1 MVNLNDQELKE
12 TAVAALPPASID
24 TLRRL
29 REDACTVSAS
39 SDFKLQAQQR
49 FLRRVL
55 SPDAPTQNLLMVHGV
70 GSGKTCTAIQIAE
83 EYILRPE
90 FQDKRVLVIAN
101 PAVQENFR
109 NQIFDISRV
118 TVDPE
123 GLLLSKQ
130 CTGRRY
136 LDILQRAQS
145 QPLQWTDKAQRE
157 KLMRM
162 ANRILS
168 EFYEFQGYITFGN
181 MLQSE
186 QLNRKPAEIEA
197 WIHET
202 FDNRLIIIDEAHNL
216 RETTETTTIEK
227 IVSSALKKIV
237 QVANG
242 VTLVLLTATPM
253 FDKFEEILDYM
264 NLFMW
269 NSRKQSPTQSLKRDD
284 IFTES
289 GDFKSRD
296 AETMFRGLCQEYI
309 SFVRGENPFTFPF
322 RLPPPESLIA
332 KPDRKRDVYGKPI
345 KTPRKYLTLVGSQ
358 VSEFQESVLKGL
370 TLKGLSEPRVVC
382 VFPENKEFREV
393 FKKTEGQYQ
402 YTGEAFL
409 APSKVGTYSAKF
421 ATVMNC
427 IQGSKGIAFVYSNL
441 VESGAQLFAMCLEEH
456 GYTPAFGTALLN
468 KTSGEASP
476 GSKGKYALFTSE
488 TSDVNIKRALAQLR
502 RRENM
507 NGDDIRVIIASPKVS
522 EGVDFRYVRQIH
534 VLDPWFNMSRIE
546 QVVGRGTRTCSHS
559 LLPFEEQN
567 CTVYLHVNRLSD
579 DQEVLDEY
587 IYREIVEQKA
597 VKIAK
602 VKKAI
607 MESAMDCTLEK
618 PVNSLPNEW
627 LTLPVMVDATSDD
640 GMTIIQKRSQPGTPT
655 RLQLKDLQAPT
666 FLSDESYSCKI
677 KEEPADP
684 NHVRPLSAILDVKDE
699 ILDKLIE
706 LFRKKAIWK
715 QSDLL
720 TTLRAYDPTL
730 VKYIIQNAIAMGF
743 KLKDTNGRIGRL
755 EAKKGVFAFAI
766 GPNDTMLDR
775 VLPEKTEQEVELE
788 VPEEEEEEEEPVAV
802 QEDTEFAER
811 VSSHSWPEFARGFP
825 KEVLEW
831 YYVDHILS
839 AEERKSHILN
849 LAIKKSDKPYVAPL
863 IVNADEPFF
872 VLGSNVFYNSKFET
886 FTPIG
891 EQKDAY
897 TAWLKQLKDDFVAK
911 KDTYFGAMKGD
922 AIGFNISEKSL
933 PIQKAPRAK
942 TLGGRACTS
951 YKEEILKGFAEFL
964 GEPFPASL
972 SGKPNRC
979 MYIDLLMR
987 KMVLAGDSKVSFWT
1001 TEQWAILNEPPNS
1014 AELRAKLI

>member
-12 TAVAALPPASID
+12 TGVAALPPASID

-29 REDACTVSAS
+29 REDACTVSS
-39 SDFKLQAQQR
+39 SADFKLQAQQR

-90 FQDKRVLVIAN
+90 FQDKRVLVLAN

-145 QPLQWTDKAQRE
+145 QPLQWTDKTQRE
-157 KLMRM
+157 KLTRM

-181 MLQSE
+181 MLETAQSS
-186 QLNRKPAEIEA
+186 RKPDDLEV

-202 FDNRLIIIDEAHNL
+202 FDNRLVIIDEAHNL
-216 RETTETTTIEK
+216 RETTETTSIEK
-227 IVSSALKKIV
+227 IVSAALKRIV
-237 QVANG
+237 QIANG

-264 NLFMW
+264 NLFLW
-269 NSRKQSPTQSLKRDD
+269 NSRKQAPNVSLKRDD

-289 GDFKSRD
+289 GDFKSR
-296 AETMFRGLCQEYI
+296 EGESTFRRLCQDYI

-322 RLPPPESLIA
+322 RLPPSQSMIA
-332 KPDRKRDVYGKPI
+332 APDRKKDVYGKPI
-345 KTPRKYLTLVGSQ
+345 KTQRKFLTLVGSDL
-358 VSEFQESVLKGL
+358 SEFQASALRGL
-370 TLKGLSEPRVVC
+370 TLKGLSEHRVVC
-382 VFPENKEFREV
+382 VYPENKEFRDA
-393 FKKTEGQYQ
+393 FRRTESQYQ
-402 YTGEAFL
+402 YTGEKFL
-409 APSKVGTYSAKF
+409 APSKVANYSAKF
-421 ATVMNC
+421 ATVLGS

-456 GYTPAFGTALLN
+456 GYSPAFGSNLLSE
-468 KTSGEASP
+468 TSGESP
-476 GSKGKYALFTSE
+476 AGSRGKYAIFTSE
-488 TSDVNIKRALAQLR
+488 TSDINIKRALSQLR

-559 LLPFEEQN
+559 LLPFEDQN

-579 DQEVLDEY
+579 GQEVLDEY

-597 VKIAK
+597 IKIAK

-618 PVNSLPNEW
+618 PVNSLPNDW
-627 LTLPVMVDATSDD
+627 LTLPVMVDGTTDD
-640 GMTIIQKRSQPGTPT
+640 GMTIMQKRSQKGTPT
-655 RLQLKDLQAPT
+655 RLQLKDMQAPT
-666 FLSDESYSCKI
+666 FLDDDAFSCKI
-677 KEEPADP
+677 VEERANPD
-684 NHVRPLSAILDVKDE
+684 HVRPLSAILDVKDE

-720 TTLRAYDPTL
+720 TTIRNYDPTL

-743 KLKDTNGRIGRL
+743 KLKDSHGRIGRL
-755 EAKKGVFAFAI
+755 EAKDGVFAFAI

-775 VLPEKTEQEVELE
+775 ILPNTTETEVALEIPEQVKEE
-788 VPEEEEEEEEPVAV
+788 VPLVAR
-802 QEDTEFAER
+802 EDSALTER
-811 VSSHSWPEFARGFP
+811 VTAHNWPEFARAFP
-825 KEVLEW
+825 PDVLEW
-831 YYVDHILS
+831 YYVDHNLS
-839 AEERKSHILN
+839 ADERKSHILN
-849 LAIKKSDKPYVAPL
+849 LASKNSDKPYAKPL
-863 IVNADEPFF
+863 IVPGAEPFF
-872 VLGSNVFYNSKFET
+872 VLGSGVFYNSRFET
-886 FTPIG
+886 FVPIG
-891 EQKDAY
+891 EQKDSY
-897 TAWLKQLKDDFVAK
+897 NDWLKTLKESFVAK
-911 KDTYFGAMKGD
+911 KNTYFAAMKGD
-922 AIGFNISEKSL
+922 AVTFNISEKTL
-933 PIQKAPRAK
+933 PIQRAPRSK

-951 YKEEILKGFAEFL
+951 YKEEILKAFAELL
-964 GEPFPASL
+964 GEPFPATL

-979 MYIDLLMR
+979 MYIDLLIR
-987 KMVLAGDSKVSFWT
+987 KMYLAGDSKVSFWT

-1014 AELRAKLI
+1014 NELRAKLI

>member
-1 MVNLNDQELKE
+1 MVNLNEQELKE

-29 REDACTVSAS
+29 REDACTISS
-39 SDFKLQAQQR
+39 GSDFKLQAQQR

-90 FQDKRVLVIAN
+90 FQEKRVLVLAN

-118 TVDPE
+118 TVDPD

-136 LDILQRAQS
+136 LDILQRSQS
-145 QPLQWTDKAQRE
+145 QPLQWTDKSQRE
-157 KLMRM
+157 RLMRM

-181 MLQSE
+181 MIESE
-186 QLNRKPAEIEA
+186 KNNRKPEEIEA

-264 NLFMW
+264 NLFLW

-289 GDFKSRD
+289 GEFRSKE
-296 AETMFRGLCQEYI
+296 AETIFRSLCQEYI

-322 RLPPPESLIA
+322 RLPPPASLIA
-332 KPDRKRDVYGKPI
+332 PPDRKQDIYGKPI
-345 KTPRKYLTLVGSQ
+345 KTPRKYLTLVGSEL
-358 VSEFQESVLKGL
+358 SEFQASILKGL
-370 TLKGLSEPRVVC
+370 KLKGLSEPRVVC
-382 VFPENKEFREV
+382 VFPENKEFQEV
-393 FKKTEGQYQ
+393 FKKSEGRYE
-402 YTGEAFL
+402 YTGETFL

-421 ATVMNC
+421 ATVLKC

-456 GYTPAFGTALLN
+456 GYTPAFGTNLLN
-468 KTSGEASP
+468 KTSGEIPA

-488 TSDVNIKRALAQLR
+488 TSDINIKRALSQLR

-579 DQEVLDEY
+579 GQEVLDEY

-597 VKIAK
+597 IKIAK
-602 VKKAI
+602 VKKVI

-618 PVNSLPNEW
+618 PVNSLPEQW
-627 LTLPVMVDATSDD
+627 LTLPVMVDAVSDD
-640 GMTIIQKRSQPGTPT
+640 NMTILQKRSQPGASTK
-655 RLQLKDLQAPT
+655 LQLKDLQAPT
-666 FLSDESYSCKI
+666 FLSDDSFSCKI
-677 KEEPADP
+677 KEEPEDP

-720 TTLRAYDPTL
+720 VTLRAYDPTL

-775 VLPEKTEQEVELE
+775 VLPEKSETEVELE
-788 VPEEEEEEEEPVAV
+788 IPEIEEEEEEVVV
-802 QEDTEFAER
+802 QEDSEFEKR
-811 VSSHSWPEFARGFP
+811 VSSHNWPEFARGFP
-825 KEVLEW
+825 NEVLEW
-831 YYVDHILS
+831 YYVDHVLS
-839 AEERKSHILN
+839 AEERKSYILN
-849 LAIKKSDKPYVAPL
+849 LAVKNSDKPFVKPL
-863 IVNADEPFF
+863 IVNGAEPFF
-872 VLGSNVFYNSKFET
+872 VLGSGVFYNSKLES

-897 TAWLKQLKDDFVAK
+897 TAWLKELKEQFLAK

-933 PIQKAPRAK
+933 PIQKAPRSK

-951 YKEEILKGFAEFL
+951 YKEEILKGFAELL
-964 GEPFPASL
+964 GEPFPATL

-979 MYIDLLMR
+979 MYIDLLIR
-987 KMVLAGDSKVSFWT
+987 KLFLASDSKVSFWT
-1001 TEQWAILNEPPNS
+1001 TEQWAILNEPSNS
-1014 AELRAKLI
+1014 NELRGKLI

>member
-24 TLRRL
+24 SLRRL
-29 REDACTVSAS
+29 REDACTVSSS

-55 SPDAPTQNLLMVHGV
+55 SPDSPTQNLLMVHGV

-90 FQDKRVLVIAN
+90 FQEKRVLVMAN

-118 TVDPE
+118 TVDPD

-145 QPLQWTDKAQRE
+145 QPLQWTDKTQRE

-181 MLQSE
+181 MLDSVQKS
-186 QLNRKPAEIEA
+186 RKAEEMEA

-216 RETTETTTIEK
+216 RETTETTSIEK
-227 IVSSALKKIV
+227 IVSTALKRIV
-237 QVANG
+237 QIANG

-264 NLFMW
+264 NLFLW
-269 NSRKQSPTQSLKRDD
+269 NSRKQLPDASLKRDD
-284 IFTES
+284 IFTET
-289 GDFKSRD
+289 GEFKNREG
-296 AETMFRGLCQEYI
+296 ETTFRRLCQDYI

-322 RLPPPESLIA
+322 RLPPPQSMIA
-332 KPDRKRDVYGKPI
+332 APDRKKDVYGKPI
-345 KTPRKYLTLVGSQ
+345 KTQRKYLTLVGSNL
-358 VSEFQESVLKGL
+358 SEFQASALRGL

-382 VFPENKEFREV
+382 VFPENKDFRDV
-393 FKKTEGQYQ
+393 FRRTEAQYQ
-402 YTGEAFL
+402 YIGEKFL
-409 APSKVGTYSAKF
+409 APSKVGNYSAKF
-421 ATVMNC
+421 ATVLKSL
-427 IQGSKGIAFVYSNL
+427 QGSKGIAFVYSNL

-456 GYTPAFGTALLN
+456 GYSPAFGTNLLSE
-468 KTSGEASP
+468 TSGENPA
-476 GSKGKYALFTSE
+476 GSKGKYALFTSD
-488 TSDVNIKRALAQLR
+488 TSDVNIKRTLAQLR

-534 VLDPWFNMSRIE
+534 VLDPWFNMSRTE
-546 QVVGRGTRTCSHS
+546 QVIGRGTRTCSHS

-567 CTVYLHVNRLSD
+567 CTVYLHVNRLPD

-597 VKIAK
+597 IKIAK

-618 PVNSLPNEW
+618 PVNSLPNDW
-627 LTLPVMVDATSDD
+627 LTLPITVDGTSDD
-640 GMTIIQKRSQPGTPT
+640 RTSVIQKRSQPGTPA
-655 RLQLKDLQAPT
+655 RLQLKDMQAPT
-666 FLSDESYSCKI
+666 FLDENSFSCKI
-677 KEEPADP
+677 VEEPANPD
-684 NHVRPLSAILDVKDE
+684 HVRPLSAILDVKDE

-720 TTLRAYDPTL
+720 TTVREYDPTL

-743 KLKDTNGRIGRL
+743 KLKDTHGRIGRL
-755 EAKKGVFAFAI
+755 EAKNGVFAFAI
-766 GPNDTMLDR
+766 GQNDTMLDR
-775 VLPEKTEQEVELE
+775 ILPDKTENLAELE
-788 VPEEEEEEEEPVAV
+788 VPEAEEEEPAIAV
-802 QEDTEFAER
+802 QEDSVFMER
-811 VSSHSWPEFARGFP
+811 VSAHSWPEFARAFTP
-825 KEVLEW
+825 EVLEW
-831 YYVDHILS
+831 YYVDHMLS
-839 AEERKSHILN
+839 GDERKSHILN
-849 LAIKKSDKPYVAPL
+849 LAIKNSDKPYVKPL
-863 IVNADEPFF
+863 IVSGTEPFF
-872 VLGSNVFYNSKFET
+872 VLGSGVFYNSKFET
-886 FTPIG
+886 FTPIA

-897 TAWLKQLKDDFVAK
+897 TAWLKELKESFVAK
-911 KDTYFGAMKGD
+911 KDAYFAAMKGD
-922 AIGFNISEKSL
+922 AVTFNIEITL
-933 PIQKAPRAK
+933 PIRKAPRIK

-951 YKEEILKGFAEFL
+951 YKEDVLIEFANTL
-964 GEPFPASL
+964 GESFPATL

-979 MYIDLLMR
+979 MYIDLLIR
-987 KMVLAGDSKVSFWT
+987 KLVLAGDKKAAFWT

-1014 AELRAKLI
+1014 SELRAKPI

>member
-12 TAVAALPPASID
+12 TGVAALPPASID

-29 REDACTVSAS
+29 REDACAVSSS

-90 FQDKRVLVIAN
+90 FQDKRVLVLAN

-145 QPLQWTDKAQRE
+145 QPLQWTDKTQRE
-157 KLMRM
+157 KLTRM

-181 MLQSE
+181 MLESAQSS
-186 QLNRKPAEIEA
+186 RKPDDLEL

-216 RETTETTTIEK
+216 RESTETTSIEK
-227 IVSSALKKIV
+227 IVSSALKRIV
-237 QVANG
+237 QIANG

-264 NLFMW
+264 NLFLW
-269 NSRKQSPTQSLKRDD
+269 NSRKQAPNVSLKRDD
-284 IFTES
+284 MFTES
-289 GDFKSRD
+289 GDFKNREGES
-296 AETMFRGLCQEYI
+296 MFRRLCQDYI

-322 RLPPPESLIA
+322 RLPPSQSMIA
-332 KPDRKRDVYGKPI
+332 QPDRSKDVYGKPI
-345 KTPRKYLTLVGSQ
+345 KTQRKYLTLVGS
-358 VSEFQESVLKGL
+358 VLSEFQASALRGL

-382 VFPENKEFREV
+382 VYPENREFRDV
-393 FKKTEGQYQ
+393 FRRTENQYQ
-402 YTGEAFL
+402 YTGEKFL
-409 APSKVGTYSAKF
+409 APSKVGNYSAKF
-421 ATVMNC
+421 ATVLKS
-427 IQGSKGIAFVYSNL
+427 IQGSKGIALVYSNL

-456 GYTPAFGTALLN
+456 GYSPAFGNNLLSE
-468 KTSGEASP
+468 TSGESP
-476 GSKGKYALFTSE
+476 AGSRGKYAIFTSE
-488 TSDVNIKRALAQLR
+488 TSDINIKRALSQLR

-579 DQEVLDEY
+579 GQEVLDEY

-597 VKIAK
+597 IKIAK

-618 PVNSLPNEW
+618 TVNSLPADW
-627 LTLPVMVDATSDD
+627 LTLPVMVDGTSDD
-640 GMTIIQKRSQPGTPT
+640 GMTIMQKRSQTGTPT
-655 RLQLKDLQAPT
+655 RLQLKDMQAPT
-666 FLSDESYSCKI
+666 FLDSDAFSCKI
-677 KEEPADP
+677 TEEPANPD
-684 NHVRPLSAILDVKDE
+684 HVRPLSAILDVKDE

-720 TTLRAYDPTL
+720 ATIREYDPTL

-743 KLKDTNGRIGRL
+743 KLKDSHGRIGRL
-755 EAKKGVFAFAI
+755 EAKDGVFAFAI

-775 VLPEKTEQEVELE
+775 ILPERTENEAELE
-788 VPEEEEEEEEPVAV
+788 TREEEVEEPVAAP
-802 QEDTEFAER
+802 EDSALTER
-811 VSSHSWPEFARGFP
+811 VTSHSWPEFARVFSP
-825 KEVLEW
+825 EVLEW

-839 AEERKSHILN
+839 ADERKSHILN
-849 LAIKKSDKPYVAPL
+849 LASKNSDKPYVRPL
-863 IVNADEPFF
+863 IVSGGEQFF
-872 VLGSNVFYNSKFET
+872 VLGSGVFYNSKLET
-886 FTPIG
+886 FVPIG

-897 TAWLKQLKDDFVAK
+897 TAWLKDLKEAFVAK
-911 KDTYFGAMKGD
+911 KDTYFAAMKGE
-922 AIGFNISEKSL
+922 AVTFNIDTSL
-933 PIQKAPRAK
+933 PVRKAPRSK

-951 YKEEILKGFAEFL
+951 YKEDVLKGFAETL
-964 GEPFPASL
+964 GEQFPATL

-979 MYIDLLMR
+979 MYIDLLIR
-987 KMVLAGDSKVSFWT
+987 KMFLAGDKKVSFWT
-1001 TEQWAILNEPPNS
+1001 TEQWSILNEPPNS
-1014 AELRAKLI
+1014 SELRAKLI

>member
-12 TAVAALPPASID
+12 TGVAALPPASID

-29 REDACTVSAS
+29 REDACTISSSA
-39 SDFKLQAQQR
+39 DFKLQAQQR

-90 FQDKRVLVIAN
+90 FQDKRVLVLAN

-145 QPLQWTDKAQRE
+145 QPLQWTDKTQRE
-157 KLMRM
+157 KLTRM
-162 ANRILS
+162 ANRILG

-181 MLQSE
+181 MLESAQA
-186 QLNRKPAEIEA
+186 NRKPDDLEL

-202 FDNRLIIIDEAHNL
+202 FDNRLVIIDEAHNL
-216 RETTETTTIEK
+216 RETTETTSIEK
-227 IVSSALKKIV
+227 IVSAALKRIV
-237 QVANG
+237 QIANG

-264 NLFMW
+264 NLFLW
-269 NSRKQSPTQSLKRDD
+269 NSRKQAPNVSLKRDD

-289 GDFKSRD
+289 GDFKTRE
-296 AETMFRGLCQEYI
+296 AESTFRRLCQDYI

-322 RLPPPESLIA
+322 RLPPSQSMIA
-332 KPDRKRDVYGKPI
+332 PPDRKKDVYGKPI
-345 KTPRKYLTLVGSQ
+345 KTQRKYLTLVGSEL
-358 VSEFQESVLKGL
+358 SEFQASVLRGL
-370 TLKGLSEPRVVC
+370 TLKGLSESRVVC
-382 VFPENKEFREV
+382 VYPENKEFRDV
-393 FKKTEGQYQ
+393 FRRTEGQYQ
-402 YTGEAFL
+402 YTGEKFL
-409 APSKVGTYSAKF
+409 APSKVGNYSAKF
-421 ATVMNC
+421 ATVLKS

-456 GYTPAFGTALLN
+456 GYSPAFGSNLLSE
-468 KTSGEASP
+468 TSGESP
-476 GSKGKYALFTSE
+476 SGSRGKYAIFTSE
-488 TSDVNIKRALAQLR
+488 TSDINIKRALAQLR

-567 CTVYLHVNRLSD
+567 CTVYLHVNRLAD
-579 DQEVLDEY
+579 GQEVLDEY

-597 VKIAK
+597 IKIAK
-602 VKKAI
+602 VKKSI

-618 PVNSLPNEW
+618 PVNSLPADW
-627 LTLPVMVDATSDD
+627 LTLPVMVDGTTDD
-640 GMTIIQKRSQPGTPT
+640 GMTIIQKRSQAGTPT
-655 RLQLKDLQAPT
+655 RLQLKDMQAPT
-666 FLSDESYSCKI
+666 FLDDDAFSCKI
-677 KEEPADP
+677 IEERADP

-720 TTLRAYDPTL
+720 TTIRNYDPTL

-743 KLKDTNGRIGRL
+743 KLKDSHGRIGRL
-755 EAKKGVFAFAI
+755 EAKNGVFAFAI

-775 VLPEKTEQEVELE
+775 ILPDVTETEVALEIPEQVKEE
-788 VPEEEEEEEEPVAV
+788 VPLVAP
-802 QEDTEFAER
+802 EDSALTER
-811 VSSHSWPEFARGFP
+811 VTAHNWPDFARAFP
-825 KEVLEW
+825 PEVLEW
-831 YYVDHILS
+831 YYVDHNLS
-839 AEERKSHILN
+839 ADERKSMLLN
-849 LAIKKSDKPYVAPL
+849 LASKNSDKPYVKPL
-863 IVNADEPFF
+863 IVPGAEPFF
-872 VLGSNVFYNSKFET
+872 VLGSGVFYNSRFET
-886 FTPIG
+886 FVPIG
-891 EQKDAY
+891 EQKDSY
-897 TAWLKQLKDDFVAK
+897 NDWLKALKESFVAK
-911 KDTYFGAMKGD
+911 KNTYFAAMKGD
-922 AIGFNISEKSL
+922 AVTFNISEKTL
-933 PIQKAPRAK
+933 PIQRAPRSK

-951 YKEEILKGFAEFL
+951 YKEDILKAFAEFL
-964 GEPFPASL
+964 GEPFPATL

-979 MYIDLLMR
+979 MYIDLLIR
-987 KMVLAGDSKVSFWT
+987 KMFLAGDSKVSFWT

-1014 AELRAKLI
+1014 NELRAKLI